1 MQSHTALLASSI
13 ALTYAGCQSLDRPVG
28 LTPAARASMSASGFV
43 LDSTIVLTSTRDDP
57 TANPLL
63 AAEIYLLDSA
73 GSNPRRLTNNPW
85 GDAFPSL
92 SPDGKKIVFD
102 SNRLRLDSEPLNT
115 SDLFVMNTDGSEQ
128 TFLARGSSAS
138 WSPDSKWISYHAS
151 ASGTGLPIKPDPG
164 AATFDSD
171 IFVAN
176 VDELIAGSATPL
188 NLTQSSSKIDD
199 DPAWSPDGRRIVF
212 TSHDVTDNQTN
223 SVTTEIYV
231 MNTDGTGLTRL
242 TFNGEEERGPS
253 WSPDGTKIVFSCRR
267 GGPDFELCL
276 MNADG
281 SGQVQLTDNDAG
293 DLTASFSP
301 DGTKILFHRTGGPQQ
316 LFTIK
321 SDGSGET
328 RLTGPPG
335 INLLASWGL
344 LRTHVTK
351 PRD

>member
-1 MQSHTALLASSI
+1 
-13 ALTYAGCQSLDRPVG
+13 
-28 LTPAARASMSASGFV
+28 
-43 LDSTIVLTSTRDDP
+43 
-57 TANPLL
+57 
-63 AAEIYLLDSA
+63 
-73 GSNPRRLTNNPW
+73 
-85 GDAFPSL
+85 
-92 SPDGKKIVFD
+92 
-102 SNRLRLDSEPLNT
+102 
-115 SDLFVMNTDGSEQ
+115 
-128 TFLARGSSAS
+128 
-138 WSPDSKWISYHAS
+138 
-151 ASGTGLPIKPDPG
+151 
-164 AATFDSD
+164 
-171 IFVAN
+171 
-176 VDELIAGSATPL
+176 
-188 NLTQSSSKIDD
+188 
-199 DPAWSPDGRRIVF
+199 VF
-212 TSHDVTDNQTN
+212 TSHDVTDNQTD